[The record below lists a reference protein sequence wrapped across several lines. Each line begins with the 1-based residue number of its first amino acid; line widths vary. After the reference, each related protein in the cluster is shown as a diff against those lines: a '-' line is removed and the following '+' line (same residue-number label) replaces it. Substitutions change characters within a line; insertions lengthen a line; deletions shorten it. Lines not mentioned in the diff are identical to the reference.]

1 MLHGG
6 KILMH
11 PAPLDV
17 WLYLQGSKPSPASD
31 EGRRAWPSRPDC
43 AGLGKSIDMSATK
56 TAGCFLL
63 LIAPGMVLAGVA
75 AFFNARPVIG
85 IILMGLGVWL
95 FMQGRKGAREG

>member
-1 MLHGG
+1 
-6 KILMH
+6 
-11 PAPLDV
+11 
-17 WLYLQGSKPSPASD
+17 
-31 EGRRAWPSRPDC
+31 
-43 AGLGKSIDMSATK
+43 MSATK